1 MHSTRVRLYFCSTHE
16 RVVAGIELLD
26 DGGGGLEEAGE
37 DVSCREGAGVV
48 GKA

>member
-1 MHSTRVRLYFCSTHE
+1 M
-16 RVVAGIELLD
+16 AGIELLD